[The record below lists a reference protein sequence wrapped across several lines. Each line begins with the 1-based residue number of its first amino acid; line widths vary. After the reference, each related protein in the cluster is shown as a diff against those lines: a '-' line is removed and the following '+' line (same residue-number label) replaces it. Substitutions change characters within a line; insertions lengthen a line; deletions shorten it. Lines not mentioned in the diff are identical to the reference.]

1 MRFFRARSAFSL
13 IEVLVVI
20 SITAL
25 LTSMAVAYSRT
36 SGRQVSL
43 FTEQARV
50 AGVLNRAKSL
60 ALNRYSTVGASPVC
74 GVGVLFDRSA
84 SPHRLVIFADASSCD
99 NAHEVDEEIAGEAHD
114 LGPHVE
120 IKEPTGQASIVFK
133 LPYLEVVPAS
143 GLTVVLESTLGVGT
157 VSVEVSGGGGVTM
170 R

>member
-60 ALNRYSTVGASPVC
+60 ALNQYSTVGINPVC
-74 GVGVLFDRSA
+74 GVGVLFNDLS
-84 SPHRLVIFADASSCD
+84 SPHRLVIFADASCD
-99 NAHEVDEEIAGEAHD
+99 NAYDVDEEIAEEAYD

-120 IKEPTGQASIVFK
+120 IQAPLGQAYVVFK

-143 GLTVVLESTLGVGT
+143 GLTVVLGSTLGTGT
-157 VSVEVSGGGGVTM
+157 VDIEVSGGGGVTM